1 MKLLDKLFKRKQAKE
16 SPLEDGS
23 VPASSHGTSSRW
35 VALSVVLLAAFMDL
49 LDVTIVNVAIP
60 SIQHGLGTDY
70 AAIQWVMAG
79 YTLAFAI
86 FLITG
91 GRLGDIFGHKKM
103 FLTGMAGFILAS
115 LLCGIAGTAGQ
126 LIGARVFQGIMA
138 SLMIPQIMSSIM
150 VLFHSSK
157 ERLTAMS
164 LYGAIAGI
172 ATVAGPIV
180 GGLLIEGNPLG
191 LEWRSVFLVNIPVGL
206 VALAMAVKYLPN
218 SKSPHPLKLDWIGMG
233 LVTAALFTLLFPVVQ
248 GREQGWPV
256 WGFGMMALSAPL
268 LVAFLRYERYKT
280 KKDGSPLMVLE
291 LFHNKAFSAGMVI
304 MLLFLAALSGY
315 FLFITLF
322 MQVGLGYSALI
333 AGISSVPFSLGVG
346 VATAKLAA
354 KLLPTWGRRT
364 LHLGALLLVAG
375 MLGIAGTLEFLSLT
389 VSAWHLVPS
398 FFIGGVGMGLIIAPL
413 YNFVIAGVAHKDAG
427 SASGILNA
435 AHQAGGAIGIA
446 VLGVLFFGLL
456 NTNAAPSFAKVE
468 PGLRTELQAAHVP
481 EKHSDILLANLKT
494 CFVDR
499 SNSEDQ
505 SIEPASCKEAKM
517 HAAHGPELIAQKVD
531 AAARNAAVEANTH
544 NFLTTTRQVLLTLA
558 GMFAIIF
565 GLVFLL
571 PKKTP
576 EHGAEEA
583 VH

>member
-1 MKLLDKLFKRKQAKE
+1 MKLLGKLFQRKQAKE
-16 SPLEDGS
+16 SPPGGAS
-23 VPASSHGTSSRW
+23 APAAPKSSDRW
-35 VALSVVLLAAFMDL
+35 IALSIVLLAAFMDL

-60 SIQHGLGTDY
+60 SIQHGLNTDY

-103 FLTGMAGFILAS
+103 FLTGVAGFTLAS
-115 LLCGIAGTAGQ
+115 LFCGIAGTPEQ
-126 LIGARVFQGIMA
+126 LIGARVFQGVMA
-138 SLMIPQIMSSIM
+138 SLMIPQIISSIM

-157 ERLTAMS
+157 ERLAAMS

-191 LEWRSVFLVNIPVGL
+191 LEWRSIFLVNIPVGL
-206 VALAMAVKYLPN
+206 VALIMAIKYLPD

-233 LVTAALFTLLFPVVQ
+233 LITAALFTLLFPIIQ
-248 GREQGWPV
+248 GREQGWPA
-256 WGFGMMALSAPL
+256 WGFVMMALFVPL
-268 LVAFLRYERYKT
+268 LAGFLRYERYKT

-291 LFHNKAFSAGMVI
+291 LFHNKAFSAGIVI

-322 MQVGLGYSALI
+322 MQLGLGYSALI
-333 AGISSVPFSLGVG
+333 AGISSVPFSVGVG

-354 KLLPTWGRRT
+354 KLVPRWGRRV

-375 MLGIAGTLEFLSLT
+375 MLAIAGTLELLGIGVT
-389 VSAWHLVPS
+389 AWHLIPS
-398 FFIGGVGMGLIIAPL
+398 FFIAGLGMGMVIAPL
-413 YNFVIAGVAHKDAG
+413 YNFAIAGVAHKDAG

-446 VLGVLFFGLL
+446 VLGVLFFSLL
-456 NTNAAPSFAKVE
+456 GANAAPSFAKVE
-468 PGLRTELQAAHVP
+468 SGLRADLQTAHVP
-481 EKHSDILLANLKT
+481 QERRDILLADLKT
-494 CFVDR
+494 CFADR
-499 SNSEDQ
+499 SKAEDQ
-505 SIEPASCKEAKM
+505 SVEPKSCKAASM
-517 HAAHGPELIAQKVD
+517 HAAHAPAPIAQKVN
-531 AAARNAAVEANTH
+531 AMVQNAAGNANTH
-544 NFLTTTRQVLLTLA
+544 NFLTTTKQILLTLA
-558 GMFAIIF
+558 GMFAAIF
-565 GLVFLL
+565 ALVFLL

-576 EHGAEEA
+576 EHVAAEA
-583 VH
+583 PH